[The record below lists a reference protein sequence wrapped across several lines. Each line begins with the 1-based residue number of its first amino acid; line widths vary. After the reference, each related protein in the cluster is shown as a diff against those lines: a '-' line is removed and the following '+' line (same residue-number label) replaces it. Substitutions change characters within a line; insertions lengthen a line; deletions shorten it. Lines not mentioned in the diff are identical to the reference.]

1 MESRKRKNNFEI
13 SDRQRRRRVVQ
24 IVQQW
29 GQQSEPTTDVSIETN
44 INVPTEDTNELIEL
58 KNTSTDLLFTQN
70 FIPDSFRPQN
80 IEINSNDLP
89 NISSSDESYI
99 SVQPTDK
106 FLSTDT
112 YSSSNENIDINRD
125 VTSVEVTMIN
135 EALINN
141 FQSMD
146 YVKAKLGEWAVTERI
161 SHNSL
166 KKLLAILKLV
176 PSLSTVLPHD
186 PRTLLQTAKQTNI
199 REVFPGEYH
208 HFGLA
213 ASIRDLQ

>member
-29 GQQSEPTTDVSIETN
+29 EQQSEPTTDVSIETN

-106 FLSTDT
+106 FLLTDT

-125 VTSVEVTMIN
+125 VTSVEVPMIN

-141 FQSMD
+141 SQSMD
-146 YVKAKLGEWAVTERI
+146 YVKAKLGE
-161 SHNSL
+161 
-166 KKLLAILKLV
+166 
-176 PSLSTVLPHD
+176 
-186 PRTLLQTAKQTNI
+186 
-199 REVFPGEYH
+199 
-208 HFGLA
+208 
-213 ASIRDLQ
+213 